1 MYLLYN
7 LLIIIATVLTLP
19 VFFLYVLITGKHREG
34 LGQRLGFISS
44 QTPNNPSLKPR
55 LWIHA
60 CSVGEVIVISPIITE
75 IKRIYPSCYITVSNT
90 TKSGHEFAKKTL
102 ECVSSYIYFPLD
114 LGWFV
119 RRVLRAVS
127 PDIFIVSE
135 TEIWPNFLRTAKRL
149 GIKTIMVNGRISVRS
164 FDSYMKVRFFMKRVL
179 QNLDIMSMIMKSDAD
194 KIISMGASPER
205 VLISG
210 NSKYDRLADQVH
222 PGFEEEIRNIL
233 SISREDK
240 VFIAGSTRTGE
251 EEIVIDAYLRFTK
264 DYPDMLM
271 IIAPRHIERTK
282 EIEELLCK
290 NSIGFVLKTELD
302 KGKIKR
308 DKQVIVIDTIGDL
321 FKVYS
326 IGTIVFCGGSLVPLG
341 GQNVL
346 EPAAWG
352 KVVFYGPFMEDFLDA
367 KELLERVGAGI
378 EIKDADDL
386 VETGIKLLKDP
397 ERLRSLGEAGRETV
411 LANRGS
417 ARRNAEL
424 INKLLEGN
432 I

>member
-7 LLIIIATVLTLP
+7 LLVTAAAVLILP
-19 VFFLYVLITGKHREG
+19 PLCLYVLITGKYREG
-34 LGQRLGFISS
+34 LGQRLGFIQP
-44 QTPNNPSLKPR
+44 QTPDSPSLKPR

-60 CSVGEVIVISPIITE
+60 CSVGEIIVISPIITE
-75 IKRIYPSCYITVSNT
+75 IKKIYPSSCIVVSNT
-90 TKSGHEFAKKTL
+90 TRGGHGFAKKAL
-102 ECVSSYIYFPLD
+102 EDVSSYIYFPLD
-114 LGWFV
+114 LGWVV

-135 TEIWPNFLRTAKRL
+135 TEIWPNFLRTAKKL

-164 FDSYMKVRFFMKRVL
+164 FGSYMKVRFFIKRVL
-179 QNLDIMSMIMKSDAD
+179 QNLDIMSMITKSDAD

-205 VLISG
+205 VLITG

-222 PGFEEEIRNIL
+222 PGFEEEMRRIL

-240 VFIAGSTRTGE
+240 VLIAGSTRTGE
-251 EEIVIDAYLRFTK
+251 EEIVIEAYLKFIEV
-264 DYPDMLM
+264 YPEMLM
-271 IIAPRHIERTK
+271 IIVPRHIERTG
-282 EIEELLCK
+282 EIEELLRK

-302 KGKIKR
+302 KGKMKR

-326 IGTIVFCGGSLVPLG
+326 VGTIVFCGGSLVPLG

-367 KELLERVGAGI
+367 RELLERVGAGI
-378 EIKDADDL
+378 EIKDADEL
-386 VETGIKLLKDP
+386 VDTGTKLLKDP
-397 ERLRSLGEAGRETV
+397 ERLGFLGKAGREAV
-411 LANRGS
+411 MANRGA

-424 INKLLEGN
+424 IKELLDGN

>member
-7 LLIIIATVLTLP
+7 LLLIVLTVLILP
-19 VFFLYVLITGKHREG
+19 VFFFYVLIKRTHREG

-60 CSVGEVIVISPIITE
+60 CSVGEVIVINPIITE
-75 IKRIYPSCYITVSNT
+75 IKRIYPSCHLVVSNT
-90 TKSGHEFAKKTL
+90 SKSGHEFAKKTL
-102 ECVSSYIYFPLD
+102 KDVSSYIYFPLD
-114 LGWFV
+114 LTWIV
-119 RRVLRAVS
+119 RRALRSIS
-127 PDIFIVSE
+127 PDVFILSE
-135 TEIWPNFLRTAKRL
+135 TEIWPNFLRAAKKR
-149 GIKTIMVNGRISVRS
+149 GIKTIMINGRISVRS

-194 KIISMGASPER
+194 KIISMGASPDR
-205 VLISG
+205 VLING
-210 NSKYDRLADQVH
+210 NSKYDSLTDQVH
-222 PGFEEEIRNIL
+222 AGFEEEIRNIL
-233 SISREDK
+233 SISRNDK

-251 EEIVIDAYLRFTK
+251 EEVVIDAYLKFIK
-264 DYPDMLM
+264 LYPDMLL
-271 IIAPRHIERTK
+271 IIAPRHIERTR
-282 EIEELLCK
+282 EIEELLHK
-290 NSIGFVLKTELD
+290 KRIGFVLKTELD
-302 KGKIKR
+302 KGKTKR
-308 DKQVIVIDTIGDL
+308 HKQVIIIDTIGDL
-321 FKVYS
+321 FKIYS
-326 IGTIVFCGGSLVPLG
+326 VGTIVFCGGSLVPLG

-367 KELLERVGAGI
+367 KELLEQVSAGI

-386 VETGIKLLKDP
+386 LETGIKLLRDP
-397 ERLRSLGEAGRETV
+397 EMSRCLGEAGREAV

-424 INKLLEGN
+424 IKTLLEGN
-432 I
+432 V

>member
-7 LLIIIATVLTLP
+7 LLLIIVTVLTLP
-19 VFFLYVLITGKHREG
+19 AFCLYVLITGRYREG
-34 LGQRLGFISS
+34 LGQRLGFISP
-44 QTPNNPSLKPR
+44 QTSSDPSLKPR

-75 IKRIYPSCYITVSNT
+75 IKRIYPSSYIVVSNT
-90 TKSGHEFAKKTL
+90 TKSGHGFAKKAL
-102 ECVSSYIYFPLD
+102 KDVSSYLYFPLD
-114 LGWFV
+114 LGWVV
-119 RRVLRAVS
+119 RRALRAVS

-164 FDSYMKVRFFMKRVL
+164 FGSYMKVRFFIKRVL
-179 QNLDIMSMIMKSDAD
+179 QNFDIMSMIMKSDAD

-205 VLISG
+205 VLING
-210 NSKYDRLADQVH
+210 NSKYDILADQVH
-222 PGFEEEIRNIL
+222 PCFEEEMRRIL

-251 EEIVIDAYLRFTK
+251 EEVVIEAYLRFIEVH
-264 DYPDMLM
+264 PDMLM
-271 IIAPRHIERTK
+271 IIAPRHIERTS
-282 EIEELLCK
+282 EIEELLRK
-290 NSIGFVLKTELD
+290 NSLGFVLKTDLD
-302 KGKIKR
+302 KGKTKR

-326 IGTIVFCGGSLVPLG
+326 VGTIVFCGGSLVPLG

-346 EPAAWG
+346 EAAAWG
-352 KVVFYGPFMEDFLDA
+352 KMVFYGPFMEDFSDA
-367 KELLERVGAGI
+367 RELLEGVGAGI

-397 ERLRSLGEAGRETV
+397 ERLRSLGEAGREAV
-411 LANRGS
+411 MANRGS

-424 INKLLEGN
+424 IKELLEGEL
-432 I
+432 

>member
-7 LLIIIATVLTLP
+7 LLLTIVTVLTLP
-19 VFFLYVLITGKHREG
+19 AFCLYVLITGKHREG

-44 QTPNNPSLKPR
+44 QTPNDPSLKPR

-75 IKRIYPSCYITVSNT
+75 IKSIYPSSYIVVSNS
-90 TKSGHEFAKKTL
+90 TKSGHRFAKKAL
-102 ECVSSYIYFPLD
+102 KDVSSYMYFPLD
-114 LGWFV
+114 LGWVV
-119 RRVLRAVS
+119 RRALRAVS

-135 TEIWPNFLRTAKRL
+135 TEIWPNFLRTAKRR
-149 GIKTIMVNGRISVRS
+149 GIKNIMVNGRISVRS
-164 FDSYMKVRFFMKRVL
+164 FGNYMKVKCFMKSVL
-179 QNLDIMSMIMKSDAD
+179 QNFNMMSMIMKSDAD
-194 KIISMGASPER
+194 RIISMGASPER
-205 VLISG
+205 VLING

-222 PGFEEEIRNIL
+222 RSFEEEIRRIF
-233 SISREDK
+233 SISTEDK

-251 EEIVIDAYLRFTK
+251 EKIVVEAYLRFIK
-264 DYPDMLM
+264 VHPDMLM
-271 IIAPRHIERTK
+271 IIAPRHIERTS
-282 EIEELLCK
+282 EIEELLRK
-290 NSIGFVLKTELD
+290 NSLGFVLKTELD
-302 KGKIKR
+302 KGKTKR

-326 IGTIVFCGGSLVPLG
+326 VGTIVFCGGSLVPLG

-346 EPAAWG
+346 EAAAWG

-367 KELLERVGAGI
+367 RELLERVGAGI

-386 VETGIKLLKDP
+386 VETGIKLLKDS
-397 ERLRSLGEAGRETV
+397 ERLRSLGEAGREAV
-411 LANRGS
+411 MANRGS

-424 INKLLEGN
+424 IKELLEGK